1 MPEHPHRARRRV
13 ARGTVSVALVLALAG
28 LLFAANA
35 RLARGQDER
44 HPQNLAELA
53 ARESDRVAELSG
65 QVDGLRGDV
74 EQLTSELTES
84 QGEELT
90 PIEQSQVTSG
100 VIPVTGPGLT
110 VRLTDAPA
118 DGPHHD
124 EVSPDDLV
132 VHQQDLQAV
141 INALWAGGAEAMAL
155 QDQRV
160 ISTTAFK
167 CVGNVLSLHGRVY
180 SPPYVVRAIGDPERM
195 RAALDASPAIDIY
208 LEYVDAVGLG
218 WSVQTESALELP
230 AAEGATE
237 LEFAEVP
244 DGTEVLPG
252 VVVGKDG
259 A

>member
-1 MPEHPHRARRRV
+1 VPEHPHRARRRV

-35 RLARGQDER
+35 RFARGQEER
-44 HPQNLAELA
+44 HPQNLADLA
-53 ARESDRVAELSG
+53 ARESDRVAELTT
-65 QVDGLRGDV
+65 QVDGLRDDV
-74 EQLTSELTES
+74 ERLTSRLNAA

-100 VIPVTGPGLT
+100 VVPVTGPGLT

-124 EVSPDDLV
+124 DVSADDLV

-160 ISTTAFK
+160 VSTTAFR

-180 SPPYVVRAIGDPERM
+180 SPPYVVRAIGDPQRL
-195 RAALDASPAIDIY
+195 RAALDASPAIQIY

-218 WSVQTESALELP
+218 WNVQTESQLQLP
-230 AAEGATE
+230 AAEGPTE
-237 LEFAEVP
+237 LEFAQVP

-252 VVVGKDG
+252 VVVGEGG